1 MKQRAAGHHHVDL
14 TGALEQG
21 LGVHTTKIGSDSK
34 ELAYAMPQ
42 SRAKWFAMGI
52 LLSLFVLAV
61 MAVSY
66 AELFNDERILRAL
79 DLRTAM
85 LKMGDQKM
93 ESVRLGMALHQ
104 QHAVREGQEE
114 EAMRALNRI
123 QNVLTKRFDDFIA
136 KQSNTH
142 EQLALESFRNE
153 LNAFVAGEIV
163 NFQSLSKTIDLEA
176 QATLE
181 NLSKLQEQSL
191 RDLLKNVNG
200 VKMEAFEDMLR
211 DVFSAGERALEVDI
225 SQQETELLEQLVDGL
240 YEEKLT
246 LEDGRRELARIRRD
260 RQWPL
265 EAFEHA
271 VSEVDFAQALEQLVD
286 DGKLSKGKK
295 EVALIAAQWE
305 AAVDQARANQQ
316 GGNQDEEDEENKQ
329 EEDEEG
335 GQDDEDFDEE
345 IKANVDALLAIHKL
359 VAQGKVPFHLLDFEA
374 IDMKDLQYTD
384 DGGEEGEGE
393 NEEEVSEDKSRTL
406 AQVEDVALEAAQS
419 PVAPLPE
426 EGKKLEDKHDDVGE
440 NEGSTH

>member
-1 MKQRAAGHHHVDL
+1 MKQRATGHVDL

-21 LGVHTTKIGSDSK
+21 LGVRTTKIGSDSK

-42 SRAKWFAMGI
+42 SRAKWFAMAI

-136 KQSNTH
+136 KQPNAH

-153 LNAFVAGEIV
+153 LNAFVTGEIA

-246 LEDGRRELARIRRD
+246 LEDGKRELARIRRD

-265 EAFEHA
+265 EAFENA

-295 EVALIAAQWE
+295 EVALIASQWE
-305 AAVDQARANQQ
+305 AAVEQARANQQ
-316 GGNQDEEDEENKQ
+316 QGNQGGGDDEDDEDEENKD
-329 EEDEEG
+329 DEEG
-335 GQDDEDFDEE
+335 GDEDFDEE

-384 DGGEEGEGE
+384 DGEEGEE
-393 NEEEVSEDKSRTL
+393 VEEVEGGAVEGEKEEAPED
-406 AQVEDVALEAAQS
+406 Q
-419 PVAPLPE
+419 PE
-426 EGKKLEDKHDDVGE
+426 EVVPKKPEDDVVVHDHNHADDVGE
-440 NEGSTH
+440 NEDSTVVH